1 MDARNLELELIK
13 EGISKGNYEITG
25 VLETGEI
32 TISLVTKLDKDFI
45 RKVLEDDEGCE
56 EKLRKTKKLIKIK
69 GRPAQ
74 EIMQVYEQ
82 KCNLNHPRCKKNNLR
97 IK

>member
-1 MDARNLELELIK
+1 MDARTLGLDVIK
-13 EGISKGNYEITG
+13 EGISKGLYEITG

-32 TISLVTKLDKDFI
+32 TISLITDSDRRFV
-45 RKVLEDDEGCE
+45 REVLESDANDE
-56 EKLRKTKKLIKIK
+56 EKLRRTKNFMKIK

-82 KCNLNHPRCKKNNLR
+82 RCILNYSRCKKNNLR
-97 IK
+97 IR